1 MTVPMHFLRQL
12 ALSGAIDIHP
22 GGAAASIRLIE
33 ALAIRSEHVVLDI
46 GCGPGATLVRIAAA
60 CGARSIGIDL
70 LPEMLAVASRRA
82 RWSGLQGRLT
92 LIRGTALALPIASA
106 SCDRIYGESVIG
118 IQGLGAPEAIFREI
132 HRTLKPG
139 GRCVI
144 NEAVWRATAG
154 DDEIEAANELCLSA
168 FGLRQASQAFWR
180 ADDWSRAMQRAGFT
194 VATSTPDRA
203 TSGMHD
209 GSAMPARAFIAS
221 RTLSL
226 LQRAH
231 SMLGSSSRR
240 RGKYYRDLLDQH
252 AHLGRLIEDRMFV
265 LDRPH

>member
-1 MTVPMHFLRQL
+1 MHFLRQL
-12 ALSGAIDIHP
+12 AMSGAIDIHP

-33 ALAIRSEHVVLDI
+33 TLAIRRDHVVLEI
-46 GCGPGATLVRIAAA
+46 GCGPGATLVRVAAA
-60 CGARSIGIDL
+60 YGARSIGLDL

-82 RWSGLQGRLT
+82 RWSGLQERVT
-92 LIRGTALALPIASA
+92 LIRGTALSLPIADA
-106 SCDRIYGESVIG
+106 SCDRIYSESVIG
-118 IQGLGAPEAIFREI
+118 IQGLGEPEAIFQEI

-154 DDEIEAANELCLSA
+154 DDEIKDANERCLSA
-168 FGLRQASQAFWR
+168 FGLRQASQAPWR
-180 ADDWSRAMQRAGFT
+180 AEDWSRVMQLAGFT
-194 VATSTPDRA
+194 VATATPDRA
-203 TSGMHD
+203 GSGIHD

-226 LQRAH
+226 LQRAQ
-231 SMLGSSSRR
+231 SMLESSSRR
-240 RGKYYRDLLDQH
+240 RGKYYRNLLEQH
-252 AHLGRLIEDRMFV
+252 GDLGRLIEDRMFV